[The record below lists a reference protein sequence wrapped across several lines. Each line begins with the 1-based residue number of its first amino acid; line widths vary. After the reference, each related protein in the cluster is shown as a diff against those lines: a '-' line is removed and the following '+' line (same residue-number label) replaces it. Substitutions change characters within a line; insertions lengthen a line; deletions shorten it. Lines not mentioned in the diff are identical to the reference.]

1 MVEFRNGR
9 ASYGGIEEACE
20 ISVKR
25 GGNKAGRSGIVP
37 DNRQL
42 LSTHAYSMELSL
54 LVDGIANGP
63 KAP

>member
-25 GGNKAGRSGIVP
+25 EEKRAGGWCFVF

-42 LSTHAYSMELSL
+42 LSTHVHSKELSL
-54 LVDGIANGP
+54 LVDGIVNGP
-63 KAP
+63 RAP

>member
-9 ASYGGIEEACE
+9 ASYGDIEEACE

-25 GGNKAGRSGIVP
+25 EGKRAGRWGFVS
-37 DNRQL
+37 DDRQP
-42 LSTHAYSMELSL
+42 LSTHVYSKELSL

-63 KAP
+63 RAP